1 MEKMTWTL
9 SNHSLSQE
17 DLLNLE
23 SLFTL
28 GNGYLGVRGNF
39 EEGYNVGMTSIRGT
53 YQNAFHDIVE
63 IPYGEKLYGFPDT
76 EQKLLNSID
85 AQTVRI
91 FLGEEEEPFSLFA
104 GDILSYER
112 LLHLDQ
118 GFSERIIHWRSP
130 AGKEV
135 RLHFRRCISFTT
147 RELFAIDI
155 KIEPIDFFGAVKIVS
170 TVNGD
175 VSNYVGLNDPRVS
188 SDHGKRLRVS
198 QTGMKDEMIFVLA
211 ETVASKLKTVC
222 VSQHCIKNID
232 YNCDLTHVG
241 SHSECTMTFQL
252 TKSVQFTKWNIYVD
266 TLRHE
271 GNLIEK
277 GIELQRTFETKT
289 FDDLLAIQKQYV
301 TNFWEMA
308 NITIDGDDALQD
320 GIRFNLYQLLQSV
333 GRDEY
338 SNIAAKGLTGE
349 GYGGHYFWDTE
360 IYMIPVFLLTEP
372 EMAKRLLIYRYK
384 KLEAARSRA
393 KEMGHKQGAL
403 FPWRTISGAECSS
416 YFPSGSAQYHISGDI
431 AYSYIQYFLATGDW
445 SFLKQYGAE
454 VLVETAR
461 LWIDIGH
468 YHDEKF
474 KIDAVTGPDEYTCV
488 INNNYY
494 TNAIA
499 KYNLLW
505 AYKACNLI
513 KDKDSEAFLKI
524 FSHLA
529 LSDDEI
535 IDWKKAGEAMYL
547 PYDEKLK
554 INPQDDTFLQKAVW
568 DFENTPTENYPLLLH
583 YHPLTL
589 YRYQVC
595 KQADTVLAHFLLE
608 DEQDF
613 DTIKNSYDYY
623 EKITTHDSSLSSC
636 IFSIMAS
643 KIGYHEKAYDYFI
656 ETARLDLD
664 NTHGNTK
671 DGLHMANMGGAWMAI
686 VFGFAG
692 LRIKETGLSLE
703 PIIPKQWQRLTFRL
717 QYQNRKLEVVMEQH
731 QVQLTLLDG
740 EALSLKLYG
749 QEVFLQME
757 QPIFIKKQLQAII
770 FDLDGVITNTAEFHY
785 QAWKQ
790 LADKLNI
797 PFNKEFNEELKG
809 ISRMESLEKIL
820 IHGNRQ
826 NDFSDSEKMML
837 AAEKNQQ
844 YIKLIERLTP
854 ADILPGIKQLIKDCK
869 KKKIMLALASASKN
883 ARTVI
888 KALGLDNVFDVIVDA
903 KTIQNGKP
911 DPEIF
916 LTAANLLNVEVSSCI
931 GIEDAAA
938 GVEAIKAAG
947 MYAVGVG
954 KKETF
959 EKADYV
965 VEKNDELVF
974 EEIIK
979 HYYAN
984 A

>member
-1 MEKMTWTL
+1 MTWTL
-9 SNHSLSQE
+9 TNHSLLQE

-23 SLFTL
+23 SLFAL

-39 EEGYNVGMTSIRGT
+39 EEGYHDEMTSIRGT

-76 EQKLLNSID
+76 EQKMLNSID
-85 AQTVRI
+85 AQSVQI
-91 FLGEEEEPFSLFA
+91 FLGEEEEPFSLFT
-104 GDILSYER
+104 GEILSYRR

-118 GFSERIIHWRSP
+118 GFSERMIHWRSP
-130 AGKEV
+130 AGKEIK
-135 RLHFRRCISFTT
+135 LHFRRFVSFTT

-155 KIEPIDFFGAVKIVS
+155 RIEPINFFGSVKIVS
-170 TVNGD
+170 TINGD
-175 VSNYVGLNDPRVS
+175 VSNYVGKNDPRVS
-188 SDHGKRLRVS
+188 SHHGKRLHVKG
-198 QTGMKDEMIFVLA
+198 TGIKDDMIFVLA
-211 ETVASKLKTVC
+211 ETVASKLKTAC
-222 VSQHCIKNID
+222 VSRHCIENIEHN
-232 YNCDLTHVG
+232 YDLAHYG
-241 SHSECTMTFQL
+241 SHSECKMTFQL
-252 TKSVQFTKWNIYVD
+252 TKTVQVTKWNIYVD

-271 GNLIEK
+271 DDLIEK
-277 GIELQRTFETKT
+277 GIGLQRTFEAKA
-289 FDDLLAIQKQYV
+289 FDDLLALQKQYLAD
-301 TNFWEMA
+301 FWEMA
-308 NITIDGDDALQD
+308 NITIEGDDALQE

-333 GRDEY
+333 GRDVY

-360 IYMIPVFLLTEP
+360 IYMIPVFILTKP
-372 EMAKRLLIYRYK
+372 EIAKSLLIYRYQ
-384 KLEAARSRA
+384 KLEAARNRA
-393 KEMGHKQGAL
+393 KEMGHKHGAL
-403 FPWRTISGAECSS
+403 FPWRTISGTECSS

-431 AYSYIQYFLATGDW
+431 AYSYIQYFLATGDLQ
-445 SFLKQYGAE
+445 FLKEYGAE
-454 VLVETAR
+454 MLVETAR
-461 LWIDIGH
+461 LWIEVGH
-468 YHDEKF
+468 YHDGKF

-494 TNAIA
+494 TNVIA
-499 KYNLLW
+499 KYNLQW
-505 AYKACNLI
+505 AYKVCKLL
-513 KDKDSEAFLKI
+513 KEVDSAAFLKL
-524 FSHLA
+524 SSRLA
-529 LSDDEI
+529 LTDHEI
-535 IDWKKAGEAMYL
+535 TDWKKAGEAMYL

-568 DFENTPTENYPLLLH
+568 DFDNTPTENYPLLLH

-613 DTIKNSYDYY
+613 ETIKNSYDYY

-643 KIGYHEKAYDYFI
+643 KIGYQEKAYDYFI

-703 PIIPKQWQRLTFRL
+703 PKIPNQWQRLTFRL
-717 QYQNRKLEVVMEQH
+717 QYQRRKLEVVIEQH
-731 QVQLTLLDG
+731 QVQLTLLTG
-740 EALSLKLYG
+740 ETLSLKLYG
-749 QEVFLQME
+749 QDVLLQTV
-757 QPIFIKKQLQAII
+757 QPAILKTQLQAII
-770 FDLDGVITNTAEFHY
+770 FDLDGVITDTAEFHY
-785 QAWKQ
+785 QAWKG
-790 LADKLNI
+790 LADKLSI
-797 PFNKEFNEELKG
+797 PFSREFNEELKG
-809 ISRMESLEKIL
+809 ISRMESLAKIL
-820 IHGNRQ
+820 IHGNRH
-826 NDFSDSEKMML
+826 NDFSDSEKMEL
-837 AAEKNQQ
+837 AEEKNKEYIQQ
-844 YIKLIERLTP
+844 IEKLTP
-854 ADILPGIKQLIKDCK
+854 DDILPGIKQFIAECK
-869 KKKIMLALASASKN
+869 KNKMKLALASNSKN
-883 ARTVI
+883 AGTVM
-888 KALGLDNVFDVIVDA
+888 KALKLENEFDVIVDA
-903 KTIQNGKP
+903 KSIQNGKP

-916 LTAANLLNVEVSSCI
+916 LTAAKLLNVDAQACI

-959 EKADYV
+959 KKVDYV
-965 VEKNDELVF
+965 VSKTDELIF
-974 EEIIK
+974 EEILK
-979 HYYAN
+979 RFYVN